1 MPAYVCRQRAFHAGR
16 IVEPGEI
23 VIADSCP
30 GPWAEGVK
38 EPKASVKAPAKG
50 SGDRKRESK
59 SPEKGSGD
67 RESESKSPEKG
78 SETAEGQQAGPVDPE
93 SIV

>member
-1 MPAYVCRQRAFHAGR
+1 MPAYVCRQRAFYAGR

-30 GPWAEGVK
+30 GPWAEGAK
-38 EPKASVKAPAKG
+38 EPEASVKVPVKG
-50 SGDRKRESK
+50 SGGRKRESK
-59 SPEKGSGD
+59 SPEKGS
-67 RESESKSPEKG
+67 
-78 SETAEGQQAGPVDPE
+78 ETAAAEGQQANPVDPE

>member
-59 SPEKGSGD
+59 SPEKGS
-67 RESESKSPEKG
+67 
-78 SETAEGQQAGPVDPE
+78 ETAAAGGQQAGPVDPE

>member
-23 VIADSCP
+23 VVADSSP
-30 GPWAEGVK
+30 GPWAEGMK
-38 EPKASVKAPAKG
+38 ESKASAKG

-59 SPEKGSGD
+59 SPEKGS
-67 RESESKSPEKG
+67 
-78 SETAEGQQAGPVDPE
+78 ETAVGGQQAGPVDPE

>member
-16 IVEPGEI
+16 IVEPGDI
-23 VIADSCP
+23 VAADSCP
-30 GPWAEGVK
+30 GPWAEGMK
-38 EPKASVKAPAKG
+38 EPKAPAKG

-59 SPEKGSGD
+59 SPEKGS
-67 RESESKSPEKG
+67 
-78 SETAEGQQAGPVDPE
+78 ETAVGGQQAGPVDPE